1 MISIDN
7 TLLSDELFIE
17 KFVCDLNACKGE
29 CCISGESGAPLDE
42 DELPLIEGVLDKVK
56 PYLNKKGLKAIEKHG
71 PYVLDSDGDY
81 TTTLVG
87 KEKECAFVVFDE
99 NKIAKCAIEMAHK
112 DGVIDWQKPIS
123 CHLYPIRI
131 TPHKTYDALNYH
143 HWKICKDACAC
154 GVKLNV
160 PVFKFLKTPLIR
172 KYGKGWYNKVEKAY
186 TEYSQL
192 KKA

>member
-7 TLLSDELFIE
+7 TLLSDELFEE

-29 CCISGESGAPLDE
+29 CCVSGESGAPLDL

-71 PYVLDSDGDY
+71 AFVLDSDGDY

-123 CHLYPIRI
+123 CHLYPIRV

-143 HWKICKDACAC
+143 RWKICKDACAC
-154 GVKLNV
+154 GMKLNV

-172 KYGKGWYNKVEKAY
+172 KYGKAWYNKAEKAY
-186 TEYSQL
+186 KEHTELS
-192 KKA
+192 KK

>member
-1 MISIDN
+1 MISIDK
-7 TLLSDELFIE
+7 TLISDDIFEE

-29 CCISGESGAPLDE
+29 CCIAGESGAPLDK
-42 DELPLIEGVLDKVK
+42 DELPILEKITEKVK

-71 PYVLDSDGDY
+71 PYVIDSDGDY

-131 TPHKTYDALNYH
+131 TEHKHYDAVNYH
-143 HWKICKDACAC
+143 RWKICKDACAC
-154 GVKLNV
+154 GSKLNV
-160 PVFKFLKTPLIR
+160 PVYRFLKGPLIR
-172 KYGKGWYNKVEKAY
+172 KYGKAWFKKLELAHD
-186 TEYSQL
+186 EYVQM
-192 KKA
+192 KK

>member
-7 TLLSDELFIE
+7 TLLSDELFTE
-17 KFVCDLNACKGE
+17 KFVCDLHACKGE
-29 CCISGESGAPLDE
+29 CCISGESGAPLDL

-71 PYVLDSDGDY
+71 AYVLDSDGDY

-99 NKIAKCAIEMAHK
+99 DKIAKCAIEMAHK

-143 HWKICKDACAC
+143 RWKICKDACAC

-172 KYGKGWYNKVEKAY
+172 KYGKAWYNKAEKAY
-186 TEYSQL
+186 KEHTEL

>member
-7 TLLSDELFIE
+7 TLLSDELFEE

-29 CCISGESGAPLDE
+29 CCISGESGAPLDL

-71 PYVLDSDGDY
+71 AFVLDSDGDY

-123 CHLYPIRI
+123 CHLYPIRV

-143 HWKICKDACAC
+143 RWKICKDACAC
-154 GVKLNV
+154 GMKLNV

-172 KYGKGWYNKVEKAY
+172 KYGKAWYNKAEKAY
-186 TEYSQL
+186 KEHTELS
-192 KKA
+192 KK